1 MSKPAGP
8 PPGPP
13 PVEPP
18 KELFTKVK
26 PPPMAPPPRNLA
38 QTIKRPDIED
48 VKTIDPNRFV
58 AKSPAAIP
66 MRPKSGPGIAPRGPP
81 PRAPPPMEAMDTMD
95 DEQDWTSAQRRGAPP
110 PKFANVTMKAIPQK
124 KEGAINM
131 FESPPPSASKKSAP
145 LARVP
150 RPLPPRAPPP
160 GIPPNEPLPP
170 GTEPPQVLKPPAPLK
185 PPPQNRG
192 RAPPPT
198 DPDEEV
204 DSPSKK
210 PKIEPPKDVDPPY
223 QKGVKKVKVEE
234 VRVLARHEMEYPEY
248 EESDDEADDR
258 KKAEEKKRAE
268 EEKEAAVKAAA
279 VKAAAEA
286 KEAAAAAKMAAVSS
300 KRQLIRGESVKGD
313 LVKDSSSADLD
324 KQDSD
329 AHLIKG
335 ESQLVMQN
343 QPSQKDLQKSPSRGD
358 LNKSLSKADLKKST
372 SRADLAKAP
381 SSGAILST
389 QPSSKSLIAKEPEE
403 EGKVDVV
410 EEQKIE
416 AEEEK
421 EEHDEGHE
429 MDPSKFHLRR
439 ALSSKIIDSKA
450 PPVLE
455 TPAATAMPVNELA
468 GFVPP
473 PPVSV
478 EQSNSKLA
486 SMTKGGRI
494 SVRCISGHNI
504 KRKDD
509 KSKNPR
515 IDPFI
520 KLRFGAAE
528 KFPWKQ
534 TRVKRKQDAN
544 PRFDNE
550 IVFFDVVDP
559 APYIYDDD
567 IEMTIQVWNKAT
579 LRDELIGSVNISVV
593 NFFLHPFI
601 SFEEKL
607 PLIAPGARQASGDVV
622 LEFVFEEARIGIF
635 LFTLYEA
642 RALRNVNPMGKQHP
656 FVQLSISNYIKKSK
670 AVKDSPRDPY
680 FAEEELLMWVDKE
693 NWVHDVKVALLDEE
707 IQGENPIGLTNMCL
721 LPYMNMK
728 ASDARDETFDLFH
741 IPKGGT
747 MEQAQGELVMKV
759 QYLPAGV
766 LTCRCV
772 RAKGLVPNG
781 KNGKVGK
788 DDTVQLDSYAC
799 FTIDGQASKQ
809 VKRSAVDKDG
819 GPDPVWDNDLKFDI
833 VDQYI
838 MDVQVFDQDLTGND
852 VLLGSAQVSL
862 LPTFKSGLQNFWV
875 TLKTKKEG
883 GGIRESGDVNLILS
897 FKGPPNVAFPQH
909 RPGVDAFDD
918 SLRIGGAVGEAKQI
932 AKANN
937 VGVVD
942 SIDKPQVASHAPI
955 GVQHDEVRPEFTED
969 EIKSAFRFID
979 LDKNNFIGAAEIRHI
994 LVCMGEL
1001 ITDDEIDM
1009 MISMV
1014 DLDGDGQISIDEF
1027 RTLVLHPNPGEID
1040 VQKLIADKKM
1050 EELDKNLQL
1059 GKGKQTDIDQESYQ
1073 RQKEIQM
1080 RESKKKLIVEFLREN
1095 EFGVETLKHSYGR
1108 YSEIPKENR
1117 LGGRVD
1123 FSQFCAV
1130 LKQEPVGENLRLFS
1144 LFDPERTGTVDFRE
1158 FILTALNFV
1167 EVDREVRIR
1176 FIFLMFDEE
1185 KTGFISLAEVEQILR
1200 GNHIASLASVQRK
1213 AQTIMKQTGKV
1224 TNAIN
1229 LNEFIVVTKKFPNIL
1244 FPAVA
1249 HAKQIQK

>member
-1 MSKPAGP
+1 
-8 PPGPP
+8 
-13 PVEPP
+13 
-18 KELFTKVK
+18 
-26 PPPMAPPPRNLA
+26 
-38 QTIKRPDIED
+38 
-48 VKTIDPNRFV
+48 
-58 AKSPAAIP
+58 
-66 MRPKSGPGIAPRGPP
+66 
-81 PRAPPPMEAMDTMD
+81 MDND
-95 DEQDWTSAQRRGAPP
+95 QDWSSAQRRGMPP
-110 PKFANVTMKAIPQK
+110 PKFANVNMKPIPQK
-124 KEGAINM
+124 KEGAIQM
-131 FESPPPSASKKSAP
+131 FDSPPQSASKKSAP
-145 LARVP
+145 IARVP

-160 GIPPNEPLPP
+160 GIPPGEPLPP
-170 GTEPPQVLKPPAPLK
+170 DQDPPAAMKPPAPLR

-204 DSPSKK
+204 DAPSKK
-210 PKIEPPKDVDPPY
+210 AKIEPPRDVDPPY

-234 VRVLARHEMEYPEY
+234 VRILARHEMEYPEY
-248 EESDDEADDR
+248 EESDDEAEERKSADAK
-258 KKAEEKKRAE
+258 KKAD
-268 EEKEAAVKAAA
+268 EEKEAELAAIA
-279 VKAAAEA
+279 AAAAEA
-286 KEAAAAAKMAAVSS
+286 AKQAAVAAKSADSTGQKKQMSMRGDLMKEASSQELHRDDSS
-300 KRQLIRGESVKGD
+300 KQLIKMDSND
-313 LVKDSSSADLD
+313 ANLVD
-324 KQDSD
+324 
-329 AHLIKG
+329 
-335 ESQLVMQN
+335 
-343 QPSQKDLQKSPSRGD
+343 QPIQAELQKSPSRGD
-358 LNKSLSKADLKKST
+358 LTKSPSRGDLSKAS
-372 SRADLAKAP
+372 SRADLTRDQSQAN
-381 SSGAILST
+381 LST
-389 QPSSKSLIAKEPEE
+389 QPSSKSLVPVTSAPEMPME
-403 EGKVDVV
+403 VV
-410 EEQKIE
+410 EEDKEE
-416 AEEEK
+416 AEQEQ
-421 EEHDEGHE
+421 DEGHE

-450 PPVLE
+450 PPVLDA
-455 TPAATAMPVNELA
+455 PAATALPVNELA

-473 PPVSV
+473 PPVSL
-478 EQSNSKLA
+478 EQTNSKLA
-486 SMTKGGRI
+486 SMTRGGRMSI
-494 SVRCISGHNI
+494 RCISGQDI
-504 KRKDD
+504 RRKDD

-520 KLRFGAAE
+520 KIRFGAAE

-534 TRVKRKQDAN
+534 TRVKRKQDVN
-544 PRFDNE
+544 PKFDNE
-550 IVFFDVVDP
+550 IIFFDVVDP
-559 APYIYDDD
+559 APYIFDDD
-567 IEMTIQVWNKAT
+567 IEVTVQVWNKAT
-579 LRDELIGSVNISVV
+579 LRDELIGSVNLSVV

-607 PLIAPGARQASGDVV
+607 PLVAPGARQASGKVV

-642 RALRNVNPMGKQHP
+642 RSLRNVNPMGKQNP
-656 FVQLSISNYIKKSK
+656 FVQLSIANYIKKSK
-670 AVKDSPRDPY
+670 AIKDNSRDPY
-680 FAEEELLMWVDKE
+680 FAEEQLLMWVDKD

-721 LPYMNMK
+721 LPYMNMR
-728 ASDARDETFDLFH
+728 ASDAKDETFDLFH
-741 IPKGGT
+741 MPKGGNI
-747 MEQAQGELVMKV
+747 EQAQGELVMKV
-759 QYLPAGV
+759 QYLPAGI
-766 LTCRCV
+766 LSCRCV

-781 KNGKVGK
+781 KNAKAGK

-809 VKRSAVDKDG
+809 VKRSSVDKDG
-819 GPDPVWDNDLKFDI
+819 GPDPIWDSELKFDI

-838 MDVQVFDQDLTGND
+838 MEVQVFDQDITGND

-897 FKGPPNVAFPQH
+897 FKSPPNVAYPQH

-932 AKANN
+932 AASKTSANVDQPQSAALVP
-937 VGVVD
+937 VG
-942 SIDKPQVASHAPI
+942 A
-955 GVQHDEVRPEFTED
+955 QHDEVRPEFTED

-1001 ITDDEIDM
+1001 ITDEEIDM

-1027 RTLVLHPNPGEID
+1027 RTLVLHPNPGDID
-1040 VQKLIADKKM
+1040 VQKLVADKKM

-1059 GKGKQTDIDQESYQ
+1059 EKGKQTDMDQESFQ
-1073 RQKEIQM
+1073 RQKEIQL
-1080 RESKKKLIVEFLREN
+1080 RESKKKLLVEFLREN
-1095 EFGVETLKHSYGR
+1095 EFVFETLKHSFGR
-1108 YSEIPKENR
+1108 YAEIPKENR

-1167 EVDREVRIR
+1167 EVGREVRIR
-1176 FIFLMFDEE
+1176 FIFVMFDDD

-1213 AQTIMKQTGKV
+1213 AQTIMKQTGKE
-1224 TNAIN
+1224 TNSIN
-1229 LNEFIVVTKKFPNIL
+1229 LNEFIVVSKKFPNIL

-1249 HAKQIQK
+1249 HAKQIQGKAEPT